1 MLADI
6 EKLLSGPSNYKIKQG
21 KTYIKLLNRYLKTIS
36 NKGQGIQLVAKQNK
50 NILSTF
56 NSFNDCAKI
65 LGVSK
70 STVHNR
76 LKNKAQFEYK
86 GELVYLQRVLSPL

>member
-1 MLADI
+1 M
-6 EKLLSGPSNYKIKQG
+6 
-21 KTYIKLLNRYLKTIS
+21 T
-36 NKGQGIQLVAKQNK
+36 AK
-50 NILSTF
+50 F
-56 NSFNDCAKI
+56 

-86 GELVYLQRVLSPL
+86 GELVYYGVLSPL